1 MREIKF
7 RAKTVTTDSWV
18 YGHYAF
24 VDGFHVIYEGT
35 SNPVII
41 KLNTLGEYTGLK
53 DKNGQGCC
61 EIYEGDIL
69 GFCDFDSLRT
79 GGNTSDKMHTAVVKF
94 SEGSWVVEDGGYCD
108 YLYQVIANDS
118 ELEIIGNIYE
128 NPELLVV
135 DSNV

>member
-24 VDGFHVIYEGT
+24 VDGFHVMYEGT

-41 KLNTLGEYTGLK
+41 KLNTLGQYTGLK
-53 DKNGQGCC
+53 DVNGY

-69 GFCDFDSLRT
+69 YALDDNGEHEEYV
-79 GGNTSDKMHTAVVKF
+79 G
-94 SEGSWVVEDGGYCD
+94 VVEYDKVGSFVTTGFPH
-108 YLYQVIANDS
+108 VTSEDS
-118 ELEIIGNIYE
+118 FVKGNIH
-128 NPELLVV
+128 L
-135 DSNV
+135 SK